1 MNQYLII
8 FTSTLLL
15 IMTGCAQLAQKSTSN
30 EQVES
35 IPQHT
40 APVRT
45 VYFGEK
51 NLLDFSTQFIELTAE
66 EQRKELT
73 RLNQASQTKSDLKA
87 RMQLGLALSVP
98 GSRVRDSS
106 RALSVFE
113 ELLNEKDLDAQSR
126 LMATIFRDHLS
137 EASKMTQKV
146 RDESKRADT
155 AQQKLDDSQKKL
167 DDLQKKLNDL
177 KNIEKTMVDRDQGTK
192 K

>member
-1 MNQYLII
+1 MNQYRII

-15 IMTGCAQLAQKSTSN
+15 LMTGCAQLPQKSTSN
-30 EQVES
+30 EQAES
-35 IPQHT
+35 IPQHN

-45 VYFGEK
+45 IYFGEK

-66 EQRKELT
+66 EQRKEVT

-126 LMATIFRDHLS
+126 LMATILRDHLS